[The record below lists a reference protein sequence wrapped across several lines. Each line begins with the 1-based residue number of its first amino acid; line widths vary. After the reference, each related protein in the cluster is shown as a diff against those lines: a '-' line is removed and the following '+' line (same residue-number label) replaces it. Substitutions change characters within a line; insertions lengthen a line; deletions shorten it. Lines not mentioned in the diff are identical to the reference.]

1 MKRIMTTAL
10 AALFLAALV
19 ALPAQAAHA
28 HQWAEEWTRD
38 ETHHWH
44 ECTAPDCDIAEN
56 SEKDGWAEH
65 QGDWTVLQEPSDR
78 TAGKRS
84 RTCTVCGQFQYE
96 ITPAALPTEDV
107 KVLDLRAGSV
117 TLDETGM
124 DALLNS
130 LRAIPGVVVDEMN
143 LMGPLIG
150 YYADLNGDGN
160 RDLSLTLIREDLTP
174 NGPADK
180 VTGVKCEVYP
190 GTSDFGFAAAVPE
203 DRISDCLERGLPV
216 YSMVDIRLKA
226 KAGELLD
233 IERHWA
239 AVAVERAAGQGW
251 VNGYPDGTFRPENS
265 VSRAEMTKML
275 LAATGL
281 EPESAAAQWM
291 KETAPKGE
299 ASFTDMDQNWL
310 TAQGW
315 TETALA
321 AGLLFPADYP
331 EGKFLP
337 DQAITRGEIAVLTV
351 RALGL
356 AGAAAQ
362 DAGEESP
369 FADRDGFPPEQA
381 GAIREA
387 AKAGIINGYP
397 DGTFSPGQT
406 ATRAEAVVMVARALA
421 VMDRGALSQLDEA
434 ERFAVQLGGLTL
446 TQGCALRDG
455 VISVSLTE
463 LVKTLRILAPAE
475 EPVYPAWDPA
485 RQSLSFS
492 LDGHT
497 WSFVAGD
504 TSVYS
509 DGKAAE
515 ALKLPVPVALAR
527 GDLVIPV
534 YDLNAGAPCGPWAAQ
549 WDETGRTLTIPADW
563 AGFGAG
569 E

>member
-1 MKRIMTTAL
+1 MKRILTTTL
-10 AALFLAALV
+10 AAVLAASLFT
-19 ALPAQAAHA
+19 LPAQGAHA

-44 ECTAPDCDIAEN
+44 ECTAPDCDLTGN
-56 SEKDGWAEH
+56 SEKDGYEEH
-65 QGDWTVLQEPSDR
+65 RGDWTVTQEPTDR
-78 TAGKRS
+78 TAGKRY

-150 YYADLNGDGN
+150 YYVDLDGDGN
-160 RDLSLTLIREDLTP
+160 PDLTLTLIREDLTP
-174 NGPADK
+174 HGPADK
-180 VTGVKCEVYP
+180 VTGVRCEVYP
-190 GTSDFGFAAAVPE
+190 GASDFGFAAAVPK
-203 DRISDCLERGLPV
+203 DRISSCLERGLPV
-216 YSMVDIRLKA
+216 YGMVDIRLNA
-226 KAGELLD
+226 EAGELLD
-233 IERHWA
+233 LDGHWA
-239 AVAVERAAGQGW
+239 AVAVERAARQGW
-251 VNGYPDGTFRPENS
+251 VNGYPDGTFRPEDS

-291 KETAPKGE
+291 KESAQEGD
-299 ASFTDMDQNWL
+299 AAFTDMDKNWL

-315 TETALA
+315 TDTALA

-331 EGKFLP
+331 GGKFLP
-337 DQAITRGEIAVLTV
+337 GQAITRGEIAVLTV

-362 DAGEESP
+362 DTGEEST
-369 FADRDGFPPEQA
+369 FSDRDSFPPEQA

-397 DGTFSPGQT
+397 DGTFGPERT
-406 ATRAEAVVMVARALA
+406 ATRAEAVVMVARALD
-421 VMDRGALSQLDEA
+421 VMDRGALSGLDEA
-434 ERFAVQLGGLTL
+434 ERFTVQLSGLTL
-446 TQGCALRDG
+446 TQGCSLRDG

-463 LVKTLRILAPAE
+463 LVKTLRVLAPTE
-475 EPVYPAWDPA
+475 EPVIPAWDPA
-485 RQSLSFS
+485 KQSLSFS

-504 TSVYS
+504 TNVYK
-509 DGKAAE
+509 DGQQAA
-515 ALKLPVPVALAR
+515 ALKLSAPAALVR
-527 GDLVIPV
+527 GDLVVPV
-534 YDLNAGAPCGPWAAQ
+534 YDLNAGAPCGPWVSQ
-549 WDETGRTLTIPADW
+549 WNEAGRTLTIPADW